1 MLLSL
6 NVKTACPFYDN
17 SHCSHFY
24 SANCCERLCFTRRN
38 GSVDTMIVKYAD
50 DASKMFLKNCVFPP
64 KMFLNV
70 LEFDIQL
77 FV

>member
-1 MLLSL
+1 MSDFVSLDEMALL
-6 NVKTACPFYDN
+6 
-17 SHCSHFY
+17 
-24 SANCCERLCFTRRN
+24 
-38 GSVDTMIVKYAD
+38 IVKYAD

-70 LEFDIQL
+70 LEFEIQL